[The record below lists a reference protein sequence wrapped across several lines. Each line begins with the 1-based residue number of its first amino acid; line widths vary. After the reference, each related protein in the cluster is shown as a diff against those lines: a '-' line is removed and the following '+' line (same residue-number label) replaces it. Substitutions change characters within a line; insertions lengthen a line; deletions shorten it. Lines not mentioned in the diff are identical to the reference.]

1 MSERQK
7 LSIRSQYFKCF
18 ALLLLSLLLA
28 QLTIWREMDEFW
40 LNSGGYDIRLRDFVL
55 FTFYP
60 YLFFVLIVATTL
72 TKSVIKQFFKHLR
85 FYGYEIILAF
95 AWVVI
100 LACLSLMLANN
111 VASLFAK
118 VGPSGRVLKFFG

>member
-1 MSERQK
+1 MKEHKRK
-7 LSIRSQYFKCF
+7 SIGLQYFKCF

-60 YLFFVLIVATTL
+60 YLFFVLVVATTL
-72 TKSVIKQFFKHLR
+72 TRSIIKHFFTHLR
-85 FYGYEIILAF
+85 FYGYEVILVF

-111 VASLFAK
+111 VASLF
-118 VGPSGRVLKFFG
+118 GG

>member
-1 MSERQK
+1 MG
-7 LSIRSQYFKCF
+7 LQYFKCL

-40 LNSGGYDIRLRDFVL
+40 LDSGGYEIWLRDFVL

-60 YLFFVLIVATTL
+60 YLFFVLVVAITL
-72 TKSVIKQFFKHLR
+72 TISVIKQFFKHLR
-85 FYGYEIILAF
+85 LYGYEIILAF

-100 LACLSLMLANN
+100 LACLALMLANN
-111 VASLFAK
+111 VASLFEH
-118 VGPSGRVLKFFG
+118 